1 MIISSAD
8 PLEGPLFEGYVWMGT
23 DLVVGEL
30 GAQEFFEE
38 RSTSIPHGEDGCY
51 VSAYPTH
58 GGWTVGTD
66 YRGLSKLFLYRS
78 DGVWAIGSSWYKLVK
93 YVRSAGWPLTLTED
107 TVAAYLNKGKAE
119 LSAFDAHFHQIRLI
133 PSIAHLEIR
142 DFKPEIRYRKIL
154 EVKEYSNALSEFVN
168 LWRSRLY
175 TILQAN
181 DGFIQFDLS
190 GGIDSRTV
198 IAFAL
203 SKGSSLARAER
214 TRVVSSRAPWAA
226 DDLRVA
232 EEIAG
237 YYGFEINRAQAKT
250 AAIHNEYEAIRGWK
264 EDCLGVYNP
273 VYLYG
278 TKPAPNVVH
287 AHGAGGGNFRPTYRS
302 IDGVARRA
310 QPHLSKNSFEQWRAK
325 LVDSVDLLLGHQPG
339 ISPELLH
346 YREFRNR
353 FHFGHR
359 PHRSLVFMPLE
370 SKLTDSLTDRNDQRN
385 SRQLYFDVMESL
397 CPGLMYMKFDLP
409 DKSPTEENIASL
421 TKVSLT
427 EPRVGAVFWD
437 SRDTLEPQGT
447 RADAF
452 TRWVEGAETLLST
465 KLVADFMPLETM
477 EAAKGTIAAWR
488 GSATRPKSD
497 SPGMQGL
504 ANAYAIDFLMNGG
517 SEV

>member
-1 MIISSAD
+1 MIISSAQ
-8 PLEGPLFEGYVWMGT
+8 PLEGPLFEGYVWLET
-23 DLVVGEL
+23 DLVIGET
-30 GAQEFFEE
+30 GAREYFVK
-38 RSTSIPHGEDGCY
+38 RSASIPHGEDGCY

-58 GGWTVGTD
+58 DGWTVGTD

-78 DGVWAIGSSWYKLVK
+78 DGLWAIGSSWYELVK

-107 TVAAYLNKGKAE
+107 TVAAYVNKGKSE
-119 LSAFDAHFHQIRLI
+119 LSAFDAHFHQVRLV
-133 PSIAHLEIR
+133 PSIAYIVIR
-142 DFKPEIRYRKIL
+142 NSRPEIRYRKAP
-154 EVKEYSNALSEFVN
+154 EAKEYVSALSEFVS

-175 TILQAN
+175 TILQY
-181 DGFIQFDLS
+181 DGGFIQFDLS

-203 SKGSSLARAER
+203 SRGSMLTRTR
-214 TRVVSSRAPWAA
+214 NTRVVSSRAPWAT

-232 EEIAG
+232 GEIAD
-237 YYGFEINRAQAKT
+237 YYGFEINRAKPKT
-250 AAIHNEYEAIRGWK
+250 PAVHNEYEAIQGWK

-287 AHGAGGGNFRPTYRS
+287 AHGAGGGNFRPTYKS

-310 QPHLSKNSFEQWRAK
+310 QRHLSRHDFERWRAK
-325 LVDSVDLLLGHQPG
+325 LVDSVDLLLGHRPD

-359 PHRSLVFMPLE
+359 PHRNLVFMPLE
-370 SKLTDSLTDRNDQRN
+370 SKLTDALTDRTEHRDG
-385 SRQLYFDVMESL
+385 RQLYFDVMESL
-397 CPGLMYMKFDLP
+397 CPGLMYINYDLP
-409 DKSPTEENIASL
+409 EKSPTKENIANL
-421 TKVSLT
+421 TEASLT
-427 EPRVGAVFWD
+427 EPSAGAVFW
-437 SRDTLEPQGT
+437 SSLDTLEARGT

-452 TRWVEGAETLLST
+452 TRWVEGAEALLST
-465 KLVADFMPLETM
+465 KLVADLMPEASM
-477 EAAKGTIAAWR
+477 EDARGAITAWR
-488 GSATRPKSD
+488 ESAKRPKSD

-504 ANAYAIDFLMNGG
+504 ANAYAIDFLMNGN